1 MLDYLLQVEKKL
13 LKTEIYICK
22 LQKDFVEV
30 SHN

>member
-13 LKTEIYICK
+13 LKTAIYIYK